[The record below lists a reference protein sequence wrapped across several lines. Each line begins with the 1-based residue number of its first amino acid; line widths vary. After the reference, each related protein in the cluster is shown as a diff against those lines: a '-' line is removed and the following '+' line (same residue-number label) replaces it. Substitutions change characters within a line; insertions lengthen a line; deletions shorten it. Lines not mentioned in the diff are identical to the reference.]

1 VRPSDENQL
10 GSTRPHLKS
19 ARRTASANS
28 NILASLERLAN
39 KQHSR
44 TKPRPNPAWLSA
56 GALAVLGLIG
66 TIAWLAHVNATTLR
80 PLPVADARGRPLP
93 DMPAASAARL
103 PAAIIDEPAER
114 AILLAR
120 AEIPPLVMLKPAAPP
135 PRPPAPLMVER
146 AAPAPKRTPAKKAA
160 PPKVAAAPKKAPAPP
175 VKTEPEPVD
184 SDVALLSAI
193 LSYSSRHAAE
203 RTQVDEAVCQAGK
216 KCPAKGPVQ
225 P

>member
-1 VRPSDENQL
+1 MRPSDENQP

-19 ARRTASANS
+19 ARRPASANS

-39 KQHSR
+39 KQHSK
-44 TKPRPNPAWLSA
+44 TAPRSNTAWLSA
-56 GALAVLGLIG
+56 GALIVLGLIG
-66 TIAWLAHVNATTLR
+66 TIAWLAHLNATTLR

-93 DMPAASAARL
+93 DTPAASAARL

-114 AILLAR
+114 AILLAK
-120 AEIPPLVMLKPAAPP
+120 AEVPPLVMLKPAPPP
-135 PRPPAPLMVER
+135 PRPPAPRMVER
-146 AAPAPKRTPAKKAA
+146 AAPAPQRTPVKKAA
-160 PPKVAAAPKKAPAPP
+160 PPKPAAAPKKAPAPA
-175 VKTEPEPVD
+175 VKTEPEVVD

-203 RTQVDEAVCQAGK
+203 RARTDE
-216 KCPAKGPVQ
+216 AKGPVQ

>member
-19 ARRTASANS
+19 ARSPASANS

-39 KQHSR
+39 KKHSR
-44 TKPRPNPAWLSA
+44 TAPRSNTAWLSA
-56 GALAVLGLIG
+56 GALVVLGLIG

-114 AILLAR
+114 AVLLAK
-120 AEIPPLVMLKPAAPP
+120 AEIPPLVMLKPAPAPRPTAPVMVERTAPP
-135 PRPPAPLMVER
+135 PKR
-146 AAPAPKRTPAKKAA
+146 APAKKAA
-160 PPKVAAAPKKAPAPP
+160 PPKLAAAPRKAPAPT
-175 VKTEPEPVD
+175 VKQEPEAVD

-203 RTQVDEAVCQAGK
+203 RDEAACQPGK
-216 KCPAKGPVQ
+216 KCPAKP
-225 P
+225 